1 MAITMADQL
10 ERIRRQLLRL
20 ARAAADGD
28 GVLPGEFEVAR
39 RLGATRQQIRH
50 AMAALEHQGVV
61 QRRQGA
67 ATVVDPVALRMTVRL
82 EDQIEHSALLDRLGY
97 DTTVDVLESGVCELP
112 AHVAADLTSEA
123 GPRAFHV
130 VKRWSAD
137 GLPAMLAQDT
147 LALPAGPLPP
157 FDPEESLFDAAER
170 VWGEPVVWEVA
181 VPSAVALDSTLA
193 DWLQQP
199 VGSAFLTIELI
210 GVARSGRRVFRAMEY
225 HRPDIVRYSVVRTLQ
240 PPWADHRPGGL

>member
-1 MAITMADQL
+1 MFTMADEQ

-20 ARAAADGD
+20 ARSAADGD
-28 GVLPGEFEVAR
+28 GILPGEIEVAR

-50 AMAALEHQGVV
+50 AMAALEHQGVL

-82 EDQIEHSALLDRLGY
+82 EDQIEHAVLLDRLGY
-97 DTTVDVLESGVCELP
+97 DTTVDVLQAGVRDLP
-112 AHVAADLTSEA
+112 ADVAADLTPEA

-147 LALPAGPLPP
+147 LALPAGPVPS
-157 FDPEESLFDAAER
+157 FDPAESLFDAAER
-170 VWGEPVVWEVA
+170 VWGEAVVWEVA
-181 VPSAVALDSTLA
+181 VPSAVALDAHLA
-193 DWLQQP
+193 QCLDQP

-210 GVARSGRRVFRAMEY
+210 GVARSGRRVFKAMEY

-240 PPWADHRPGGL
+240 PQWADHRAGGL